1 MLIINLTGDSAG
13 GNLATVVSM
22 RLLRK
27 NFKPLPKMQ
36 VLIYPWLQMLT
47 LDLPSFQANQDVPV
61 ISRPRVVD
69 FITSYVFG
77 SYQYQEE
84 LLNNSHVSKEFR
96 HSISHIMDINLLP
109 DDEILQKHQPRPYK
123 ASTIWE
129 DIKSKFQN
137 PDLSPI
143 MADDQDLARLPMTYM
158 SSCQYDVLRD
168 EQLIY
173 VARLRKAGVKVIHDH
188 LRSCYHS
195 WTLSHESSNFR
206 ETYSKLLA
214 TISLNL

>member
-22 RLLRK
+22 RLFWK

-47 LDLPSFQANQDVPV
+47 LDLPSFQANQDVPI

-69 FITSYVFG
+69 FITSYAFG

-109 DDEILQKHQPRPYK
+109 YDEILQKHQPRPYK
-123 ASTIWE
+123 DSPIWE
-129 DIKSKFQN
+129 DIKNKFQN

-143 MADDQDLARLPMTYM
+143 LADDQDWQDFL
-158 SSCQYDVLRD
+158 
-168 EQLIY
+168 
-173 VARLRKAGVKVIHDH
+173 
-188 LRSCYHS
+188 
-195 WTLSHESSNFR
+195 
-206 ETYSKLLA
+206 
-214 TISLNL
+214 